1 MMKKVYAT
9 ITLKVI
15 IDGDSDLSLHEL
27 LDQTAE
33 GLVNVSAQVTEIVD
47 VLDCQTVV
55 TDVR

>member
-15 IDGDSDLSLHEL
+15 IDGDSNLSLQDL
-27 LDQTAE
+27 LDQTTDS
-33 GLVNVSAQVTEIVD
+33 LVDVSGQVAEIVD
-47 VLDCQTVV
+47 VLDSQTVV

>member
-1 MMKKVYAT
+1 MKKVYAT

-15 IDGDSDLSLHEL
+15 IDGDSDLSLQDL

>member
-1 MMKKVYAT
+1 MIKKVYAT

-15 IDGDSDLSLHEL
+15 VDGDSDLSLQDL